1 MHTLKIRIDL
11 GRTTAIG
18 PGKAELLALIIETGS
33 ISAAAKRMRMSYRRA
48 WELVDTMNR
57 CFDQPLVS
65 TSTGGVQGGGAVVTP
80 LGHAVLRDY
89 LAIVSKAAE
98 SAAPELAAIAR
109 HLRKPD
115 PA

>member
-18 PGKAELLALIIETGS
+18 PGKAELLELIIETGS

-89 LAIVSKAAE
+89 YTLVRKATE

-109 HLRKPD
+109 HLREPD